1 MKLKQLY
8 FSFYIVSLIAA
19 ITLGAIGYWAIYKV
33 NNSLETIVLASNAQ
47 RASQDADMMHDALR
61 ADVLA
66 IAFAAEN
73 ADSSALKI
81 ASENIQAHS
90 KKYLDDMSL
99 VTKFDITDELKEEIK
114 NIRPK
119 VEAYILTANEIAGF
133 ANGNQVKLTNSKAD
147 VSPVQKN
154 KLIIAKTSNKSAIA
168 EVKNR
173 VPQFLT
179 LFSELEV
186 SMGKLSNHA
195 QAFSMLT
202 KSATNRISIF
212 SKNAIL
218 GGTLLSIIALMLL
231 GRFVTKQ
238 RTKILGNEPELV
250 RDIANTIANR
260 DLSQSIAVKA
270 GDSTSLLATMQKMQ
284 ANLRGLISQIQV
296 SADSINNGAHE
307 ISSGNTNLSQ
317 RTEEQASSLEET
329 ASSMEQM
336 AATVKQNAENAKQ
349 ANAMANEASEVA
361 LKGRRS
367 VAQVIFNMEE
377 ISSSSKK
384 IVDII
389 SVIDGIAFQ
398 TNILAL
404 NAAVEAARAGEQGR
418 GFAVVAAEVR
428 SLAQRSA
435 TAAKEIKQLI
445 NASVEN
451 VASGSKLVEVTAE
464 TMQEIVT
471 AVKMVTDIVNEI
483 AAASQEQS
491 AGIDQVNNAITSMDE
506 VTQQNA
512 ALVEQAAA
520 AAVSLQDQAQELAEA
535 TSQFRLG
542 TDQDYRAIDAKKN
555 QSADLNS
562 VLSAHT
568 SVLPNKKDN
577 GKRLKAPK
585 ANEHEDWEEF

>member
-1 MKLKQLY
+1 MKLKSMY
-8 FSFYIVSLIAA
+8 IMFYLIGMLAILFVGTVGYWGVNKISTQIDVIAA
-19 ITLGAIGYWAIYKV
+19 SSEVLEAATLG
-33 NNSLETIVLASNAQ
+33 
-47 RASQDADMMHDALR
+47 DMMHDALR
-61 ADVLA
+61 ADALA
-66 IAFAAEN
+66 ILIAVERNDDA
-73 ADSSALKI
+73 ALKK
-81 ASENIQAHS
+81 AQA
-90 KKYLDDMSL
+90 D
-99 VTKFDITDELKEEIK
+99 
-114 NIRPK
+114 
-119 VEAYILTANEIAGF
+119 VEAHAKRFQEFMDTVAKLTTSSQVKQDLETVAPKLQSYIAAAKEMSSLASATRTSVDLPNKDKLKR
-133 ANGNQVKLTNSKAD
+133 NGNQARLDVIDKAM
-147 VSPVQKN
+147 PK
-154 KLIIAKTSNKSAIA
+154 
-168 EVKNR
+168 
-173 VPQFLT
+173 FLT
-179 LFSELEV
+179 TFSELEV
-186 SMGKLSNHA
+186 ELGALNDRV
-195 QAFSMLT
+195 QDFN
-202 KSATNRISIF
+202 KSTH
-212 SKNAIL
+212 
-218 GGTLLSIIALMLL
+218 M
-231 GRFVTKQ
+231 
-238 RTKILGNEPELV
+238 LGNKTASISKRTILISSALTIAGLILLAWLVTRLRIAVLGAEPELV
-250 RDIANTIANR
+250 REIANTISKN
-260 DLSQSIAVKA
+260 DLSQSITVKA

-284 ANLRGLISQIQV
+284 ANLRDLISQIQV
-296 SADSINNGAHE
+296 SADSINNGAYE
-307 ISSGNTNLSQ
+307 ISAGNTNLSQ

-349 ANAMANEASEVA
+349 ANDMSNKASEVA

-367 VAQVIFNMEE
+367 VTQVIFNMEE
-377 ISSSSKK
+377 ISASSKK

-451 VASGSKLVEVTAE
+451 VASGSKLVEDTAE
-464 TMQEIVT
+464 TMSDIVT
-471 AVKMVTDIVNEI
+471 AVKQVTDIVNEI

-491 AGIDQVNNAITSMDE
+491 VGIDQVNNAITSMDE

-562 VLSAHT
+562 VLSAYT
-568 SVLPNKKDN
+568 SVLPNNKS

-585 ANEHEDWEEF
+585 AKENEDWEEF